1 MRSKKAMLNIF
12 WSLVSQVTIVVCG
25 FVIPRCIISAFGSE
39 VNGLVSSIS
48 QFLGYIVLLES
59 GFGPVVKAALYK
71 PIASKDKQ
79 SIENILKASEKFF
92 RIISAVFVVY
102 IAVLAVVYPLIV
114 NTSYSFVYTMAL
126 VIIISMSTLAE
137 YYFGMT
143 YKLYL
148 QADQKTYIT
157 SIIQVVGYVINAI
170 AVICLVKFGAS
181 IHIVKLATGLIFV
194 LRPIVQ
200 NIYVKKKYNIDLK
213 GANKDYKLEQK
224 WDGLAQH
231 VASVVHGNTDITI
244 LTLFSSMQEVSVY
257 SVYYLVINGIKSLV
271 QSFTSGIDA
280 SFGNMIA
287 NDEKEQL
294 NKSFS
299 AYEVF
304 YYSIITVMYICTILL
319 IVPFVSIYTKG
330 ITDAN
335 YIRPVFAYV
344 LVASE
349 YAWSIRLPYSSIV
362 LASGHFKQTRVGA
375 WVEALTNI
383 VISLILVQKYG
394 IVGIAIGTLVAMLVR
409 TAEFVYHT
417 SKYILGRS
425 IWISIKK
432 MSTVIIETL
441 IVALIV
447 YLIPSVNVTSY
458 ATWILQAII
467 VGSISIAVVGIA
479 NFILYKEEMK
489 NVIGLFE
496 NLFARKK

>member
-79 SIENILKASEKFF
+79 GIENILKASEKFF

-102 IAVLAVVYPLIV
+102 IAVLTVVYPLIV
-114 NTSYSFVYTMAL
+114 NTSYSFIYTMAL

-213 GANKDYKLEQK
+213 SANKDYKLEQK

-304 YYSIITVMYICTILL
+304 YYSIITVMYICTMLL

-335 YIRPVFAYV
+335 YIRPIFAYV

-432 MSTVIIETL
+432 ISTVIIETL

-447 YLIPSVNVTSY
+447 YLIPSVNVISY